1 MNSYDE
7 VLKFL
12 DWMHKNKIDRCIPF
26 FAIQEGRD
34 PKIPVWTNGNK
45 LFNAQELT
53 TKYQQSN
60 GKS

>member
-1 MNSYDE
+1 MKSSDE

-34 PKIPVWTNGNK
+34 PKIPIWTNGK
-45 LFNAQELT
+45 EIFSADELIE
-53 TKYQQSN
+53 KY
-60 GKS
+60 KK